1 MTESPAPQ
9 PQDVPSVGALVSRVL
24 DEGSANY

>member
-9 PQDVPSVGALVSRVL
+9 PQVPSVGALVTRVL
-24 DEGSANY
+24 DEGSADY